1 MCQVP
6 NTDKSVR
13 SSHLTKLAFQEV
25 RQSAVT
31 SVPGG
36 LCSGEQG
43 EDGAEQE

>member
-25 RQSAVT
+25 RQSTVT